1 MAGGGPPRNRP
12 IDLRFFNWH
21 GGADVATVWAV
32 PASPRLLLP
41 LVVCALVASAAAAS
55 PAPVALPHELAAA
68 QRNLSGELKAA
79 QQQVDGALKLRKQRL
94 EAWQKAV
101 AARDAAAA
109 AVAAKKRAHDV
120 AGLEAAQQ
128 KTFALD
134 EEATRARSAL
144 AGAEAGVAKGG
155 AELLSLYDALLAER
169 RRAVDAA
176 AGSARRAAVQGYR
189 DLAAQRDAVRQALL
203 PLLSDATPAA
213 AAAPGADL
221 EPRADDDVET
231 LLEKADLARD
241 LEQRLNRQM
250 EAVHRRIS
258 ELEEEQ
264 AVAKDVAGMVGRNA
278 LFDEEDRRLLVVRT
292 ETTTRTV
299 NNGPVAAIG
308 GRSDENADPG
318 EAPPAAGGF
327 EGEPT
332 TDTDDVGGGA
342 PPPDPGPPPSIA
354 PPPPT
359 VVSSTTTLRTEQA
372 LAVPATSA
380 GLQGMLSS
388 STNLSSLK
396 ALEKQLQANAV
407 KARDKAKKL
416 RVEAERRQ

>member
-1 MAGGGPPRNRP
+1 MRA
-12 IDLRFFNWH
+12 L
-21 GGADVATVWAV
+21 
-32 PASPRLLLP
+32 ASLLLP
-41 LVVCALVASAAAAS
+41 PLACALLASAAAA
-55 PAPVALPHELAAA
+55 APTPVGLPHELTTA
-68 QRNLSGELKAA
+68 QRNLLAELKLAR
-79 QQQVDGALKLRKQRL
+79 QQVDAALKLRKQRL
-94 EAWQKAV
+94 EVMHQAV
-101 AARDAAAA
+101 VARDAAAA
-109 AVAAKKRAHDV
+109 ALAAKKRAHDA
-120 AGLEAAQQ
+120 AGLQAAQQ

-134 EEATRARSAL
+134 EEVTRARSAFV
-144 AGAEAGVAKGG
+144 AAEATVARGG

-176 AGSARRAAVQGYR
+176 AGSARGPAVQAYR
-189 DLAAQRDAVRQALL
+189 ELAAQRDAVRQALL
-203 PLLSDATPAA
+203 PVLADTPTN

-241 LEQRLNRQM
+241 LEQRLQRQM
-250 EAVHRRIS
+250 EAVRRRIS

-264 AVAKDVAGMVGRNA
+264 AVAKDVAGMVGRSA

-292 ETTTRTV
+292 ETTTRAA

-308 GRSDENADPG
+308 GNDRDDANQG
-318 EAPPAAGGF
+318 ESSPPPAF
-327 EGEPT
+327 DGEPSA
-332 TDTDDVGGGA
+332 DADDVGAGAGGA
-342 PPPDPGPPPSIA
+342 PPADPAPPASIA
-354 PPPPT
+354 PPPPAM
-359 VVSSTTTLRTEQA
+359 VSSTTTLRAEQA
-372 LAVPATSA
+372 LAVPATDA